1 MRISQLKGQAGSLK
15 WMQRLATQHSL
26 LLEASLQS
34 MGVLSE
40 DARLLWLSPLP
51 EDLWAQYRD
60 ETMLRLIGRYD
71 LADKLAGFWPKRG
84 PQWDGVATTG
94 APAVFPGP
102 EDQGPPHL
110 HLLHRCP

>member
-1 MRISQLKGQAGSLK
+1 MRIPQLEGQAGSLK

-40 DARLLWLSPLP
+40 DARLQWLSPLP

-60 ETMLRLIGRYD
+60 ETMLGLIGRYD
-71 LADKLAGFWPKRG
+71 LADKLAEFWPKRG
-84 PQWDGVATTG
+84 PQWDGVATAG

-102 EDQGPPHL
+102 EGQGPPHL
-110 HLLHRCP
+110 HLLHR